1 MCVFCVR
8 SKYLFKKKSRK
19 KASEIR
25 RGWLCV
31 CRKRDRDLDY
41 IFIGKYFGFSSIAAD
56 GGMGGGQRVIV
67 IQFR

>member
-1 MCVFCVR
+1 M
-8 SKYLFKKKSRK
+8 
-19 KASEIR
+19 
-25 RGWLCV
+25 WV

>member
-1 MCVFCVR
+1 M
-8 SKYLFKKKSRK
+8 LANDHGAQKSV
-19 KASEIR
+19 IVGR
-25 RGWLCV
+25 RGVRVVVWV